1 MGCGGS
7 RAAAIEPR
15 YYESWTRE
23 TESTW
28 LTNTDTETPQL
39 HPGIGSNN
47 VAGLESAGPGMAENT
62 ATCTGKAEGGR
73 QAQLGASSSLREKR
87 MVNAGTQCGK
97 QSLYSTSGVNNQRRP
112 LHREEVKQETKRISS
127 KEVAA
132 NITKGIQQVGRGEMT
147 PSCIQ

>member
-39 HPGIGSNN
+39 HQGIVSNNIGS
-47 VAGLESAGPGMAENT
+47 LESAGPGMKEN
-62 ATCTGKAEGGR
+62 AVTCTGKAEGGR
-73 QAQLGASSSLREKR
+73 QAQLGASASLREKR
-87 MVNAGTQCGK
+87 MVNTGTQCGK
-97 QSLYSTSGVNNQRRP
+97 QPVLSTSSVSTQRRP
-112 LHREEVKQETKRISS
+112 VHREETKQDARRMSS
-127 KEVAA
+127 KDVAG
-132 NITKGIQQVGRGEMT
+132 NITKSIQQVSRGDMT
-147 PSCIQ
+147 PSCVQ